1 MGKFQYRAEWRWGM
15 AIRFLMIVLS
25 FALVLTAPEIGFAQ
39 KAAGTNSE
47 KSGGGP
53 RKQLTTIVFAGV
65 AGAILGLS
73 TLSFY
78 GRPQDKLNNIALG
91 FAIGVIGG
99 AIFTTYKAA
108 TQPRDFYKGATLWED
123 EERDR
128 ELRFAQGAPA
138 LKTAWS
144 VHF

>member
-1 MGKFQYRAEWRWGM
+1 M
-15 AIRFLMIVLS
+15 AGRFVIILLSLALGICVPEAS
-25 FALVLTAPEIGFAQ
+25 FAQNKGG
-39 KAAGTNSE
+39 GTSTS

-53 RKQLTTIVFAGV
+53 RKQLQTIVFAGL

-78 GRPQDKLNNIALG
+78 GRPQDRLNNIAVG

-99 AIFTTYKAA
+99 AIYTTYQAA
-108 TQPRDFYKGATLWED
+108 TKPRDFYRGATLWEE

-128 ELRFAQGAPA
+128 DLRFTQGAPTFR
-138 LKTAWS
+138 TAWT
-144 VHF
+144 FNF